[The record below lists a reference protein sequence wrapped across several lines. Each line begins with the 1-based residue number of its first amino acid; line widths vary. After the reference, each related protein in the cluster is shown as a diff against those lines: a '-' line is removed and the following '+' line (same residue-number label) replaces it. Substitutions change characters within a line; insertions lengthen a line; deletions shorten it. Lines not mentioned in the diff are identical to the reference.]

1 MESCERRRGR
11 GADIVLSRQS
21 CICAGS
27 TCEGGASAFIDR
39 QKGSKVFFVLLVP
52 RKKVRRAIPVRQI
65 DTIAFLG

>member
-1 MESCERRRGR
+1 MRGEEGEVR
-11 GADIVLSRQS
+11 ILFCQGSRASARATVLV
-21 CICAGS
+21 
-27 TCEGGASAFIDR
+27 EGRASAFIDR